1 MMKSKDFIVNDK
13 AKVAETENE
22 VYIMFQGEY
31 YVLNDTAKL
40 IWTYIT
46 DGVPV
51 KEIPELLYN
60 AFGGEVDQ
68 NVLQQDCTELIEGLL
83 SENILLE
90 KV

>member
-1 MMKSKDFIVNDK
+1 MNNKVFLVNDK
-13 AKVAETENE
+13 AKVAETESE
-22 VYIMFQGEY
+22 VYIMFRGEY

-46 DGVPV
+46 DGVQV
-51 KEIPELLYN
+51 NEIPGLLYN
-60 AFGGEVDQ
+60 AFGGEMDK

-83 SENILLE
+83 SKNILLE